1 MSEMRQFLYT
11 THPTRVEMLTHGPTP
26 EEDATVGRHFDYL
39 KDLAERGVVLLAGRT
54 QTRDAQAF
62 GIVIFRA
69 ESEDA
74 ARSIMKHDPA
84 VADGVMRGTLYPYRI
99 AVLGRFET

>member
-26 EEDATVGRHFDYL
+26 EEDETVGRHADYL

-54 QTRDAQAF
+54 QTRDAQTF
-62 GIVIFRA
+62 GIVILRA

-74 ARSIMKHDPA
+74 ARAVMERDPA
-84 VADGVMRGTLYPYRI
+84 VAGRVMRATLYPYRI
-99 AVLGRFET
+99 AVLGRLDP